1 MVKIIVDER
10 ERGPIREEFVKLDV
24 DVELQTIEIGDYI
37 LSSRIGVERKRGDDF
52 AASLFDGR
60 LFEQI
65 QKLIET
71 YEKPIIVLEDYEQ
84 MFTRYKDRSP
94 ALYGALAKIC
104 MMGVPVVPVLSY
116 VETALFL
123 RSLAK
128 MEQDGILSYVE
139 TALFLRSLAKMEQD
153 GITET
158 FVARSCPKKLS
169 LKDKQIFLVEGL
181 IDAGPK
187 KAQRLIEEFG
197 NPINVFDAIV
207 KTGFEFTKNGKVKGI
222 QGPLNI
228 EGFGPKFVLEN
239 QKLLQEK
246 MEENENGNS

>member
-128 MEQDGILSYVE
+128 MEQDGI
-139 TALFLRSLAKMEQD
+139 
-153 GITET
+153 TET